1 MGRRS
6 ASLLAALLAQVLV
19 LGGCTSVAEASKDDT
34 NLVGD
39 VPASLGPRVALRITA
54 EAADVTSALAIAI
67 EDELLG
73 RELFER
79 VDTVAPLR
87 STSGSARL
95 DIEVTRVF
103 QDEVF
108 DAWTID
114 TVFVSRIDLDV
125 ALRDAGGK
133 LILHGRVTGLG
144 IDPVTESDQL
154 DDERRADEKLAA
166 FHDAAAKVS
175 RRLRRAAAERA
186 RDAAGDVKPIR
197 LPRGVGPVAVAV
209 IGFDD
214 KLEARR
220 LRGPELT
227 EALTG
232 TLGLLGTDVRVLPR
246 EDLLRALEDDLPKT
260 GLRGKPHLVKSV
272 AARCDAALF
281 LVGSVETTAGRVSAT
296 VDVVDRDGKT
306 AFTRSA
312 GAEGLGALGVIAAEL
327 AKGVGAGLLER
338 SPE

>member
-1 MGRRS
+1 M
-6 ASLLAALLAQVLV
+6 
-19 LGGCTSVAEASKDDT
+19 
-34 NLVGD
+34 
-39 VPASLGPRVALRITA
+39 PASLGPRVVLHITSS
-54 EAADVTSALAIAI
+54 EAADVTSALAVAI
-67 EDELLG
+67 EEELLG

-79 VDTVAPLR
+79 VDTVAALR

-95 DIEVTRVF
+95 DLEVVKVF

-114 TVFVSRIDLDV
+114 TVFVSRIDLDI

-144 IDPVTESDQL
+144 VDPVTESEDL
-154 DDERRADEKLAA
+154 HAERRTDEKLAA

-175 RRLRRAAAERA
+175 RRLRRAAADRA
-186 RDAAGDVKPIR
+186 RAAAEEVKPVR

-209 IGFDD
+209 LGFDD
-214 KLEARR
+214 KEEARR

-227 EALTG
+227 QALTS
-232 TLGLLGTDVRVLPR
+232 TLGRLGTDVRVVPR
-246 EDLLRALEDDLPKT
+246 EEVLRAFDGPPPS
-260 GLRGKPHLVKSV
+260 GYRRGKEHLVKSV
-272 AARCDAALF
+272 AAGCDAALF
-281 LVGSVETTAGRVSAT
+281 IVGSVETTSGRVSAA

-306 AFTRSA
+306 AFTRTA

-338 SPE
+338 APE